1 MKDTYQAAQLN
12 TEKGANRPS
21 LLFFAAWWPS
31 SEAPGAGIFIREH
44 ALALL
49 PYFDVH
55 IIHLSVVKDTSVL
68 LYRIDHGTEE
78 DEGLHI
84 HRIEVRMRIRRFGL
98 HDAFVQKGY
107 TSLLTKLKKDFAFGG
122 YCMNV
127 RSHLTKLVPELPAL
141 RGLNFILIEHFSYYH
156 RVLPSLDDQE
166 KAIAN
171 RAIRKWF
178 ANPNLKQTLAV
189 SNDLKDVLVEQFQ
202 LSSSSVSL
210 ISNVA
215 HPAFDYLSGIQTPKD
230 HLRFIC
236 VGLWEE
242 PKRLDL
248 LFEAL
253 NGLSE
258 QQGPIVIE
266 VFGVGSQIDA
276 NKHKAESLGPAIQ
289 VNFHGFQPKEIIAG
303 AMQQAH
309 ALIHPT
315 DAENAPTVI
324 AEAQCCGLP
333 VLSMAVNGI
342 PEMVTEENGVLVLP
356 GDPTALRDGLE
367 TLITHL
373 ATFDRAQISEQ
384 AKRKYS
390 RSAVGKFLNDQLI
403 PLVS

>member
-12 TEKGANRPS
+12 SEQGVNRPS

-55 IIHLSVVKDTSVL
+55 VIHLSVVKDTSVL

-78 DEGLHI
+78 DDGLHV
-84 HRIEVRMRIRRFGL
+84 HRIEVHMRIRRFGL

-107 TSLLTKLKKDFAFGG
+107 ASLLTRLRKDFVFDG
-122 YCMNV
+122 YCINV

-141 RGLNFILIEHFSYYH
+141 RNLNFMLIEHFSYYH
-156 RVLPSLDDQE
+156 RVLPGLDNQE

-171 RAIRKWF
+171 QAIMKWF
-178 ANPNLKQTLAV
+178 ANPNLKQILAV

-202 LSSSSVSL
+202 LSSSRISL
-210 ISNVA
+210 ISNVS
-215 HPAFDYLSGIQTPKD
+215 HPAFDYLPGFEAPKD

-248 LFEAL
+248 LFDAL
-253 NGLSE
+253 HGLSE
-258 QQGPIVIE
+258 QQGQIVIE
-266 VFGVGSQIDA
+266 VFGAGSQIDT
-276 NKHKAESLGPAIQ
+276 NKHKAASIGPAVQ
-289 VNFHGFQPKEIIAG
+289 VNFHGFQPKETIAG

-342 PEMVTEENGVLVLP
+342 PEMATEENGVLVLP
-356 GDPTALRDGLE
+356 GDPKALRDGLE

-373 ATFDRAQISEQ
+373 ATFNRAQISEQ

-390 RSAVGKFLNDQLI
+390 RSAVGKLLNDQLI
-403 PLVS
+403 QLMS